1 MLAVGIFEDVRPLR
15 GPAEEIDWIHQ
26 GVLSR
31 LILDGK
37 ITGKLGESI
46 LLATQQKIPA
56 SKVLVI
62 GLGVRDRF
70 DYSVLQK
77 SLDIALNKLLQ
88 LKVKRCVTELFGIVQ
103 CRLDIA
109 QVVQILSL
117 FMIKS
122 PAWKEIDLSLLVP
135 NTDRAHQVEQHLSA
149 ISVTV

>member
-77 SLDIALNKLLQ
+77 SLEIALNKLLQ

-103 CRLDIA
+103 CRLDIT
-109 QVVQILSL
+109 QVVQILTL

-122 PAWKEIDLSLLVP
+122 PVWKEIDLSLLVP
-135 NTDRAHQVEQHLSA
+135 NADKAHQVEQHLSA